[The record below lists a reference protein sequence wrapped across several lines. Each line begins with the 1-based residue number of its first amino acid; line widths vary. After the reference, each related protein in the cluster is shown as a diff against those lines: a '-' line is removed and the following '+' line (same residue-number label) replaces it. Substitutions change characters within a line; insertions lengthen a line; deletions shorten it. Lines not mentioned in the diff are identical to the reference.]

1 MLDNYIFL
9 ALFISFLWGIQVVI
23 HKHLLTN
30 FYFVTIMLVSNVIN
44 VSLII
49 ALSIYLK
56 NDVFTDLK
64 KITFRDAVI
73 LVCLPIFTVFIANII
88 YYYILKKHE
97 SSLVSAI
104 TYSSPAFTLI
114 LAYLFLNERLD
125 IYGLSGIFAIIAGV
139 VLISNNNS
147 SYKIL
152 QLFTDS
158 H

>member
-1 MLDNYIFL
+1 
-9 ALFISFLWGIQVVI
+9 
-23 HKHLLTN
+23 
-30 FYFVTIMLVSNVIN
+30 MLVSGIIN
-44 VSLII
+44 VLLIV

-56 NDVFTDLK
+56 NDVLADLK

-73 LVCLPIFTVFIANII
+73 LVCLPIFTVFVANII

-139 VLISNNNS
+139 ILISNNNS

>member
-9 ALFISFLWGIQVVI
+9 ALFISFLWGVQVVI
-23 HKHLLTN
+23 HKHLLSSLN
-30 FYFVTIMLVSNVIN
+30 FVTIMLVSNVIN
-44 VSLII
+44 VFLIVI
-49 ALSIYLK
+49 LSIYLK
-56 NDVFTDLK
+56 NDVLIDLK
-64 KITFRDAVI
+64 KLTFRDGVI